1 MNPPR
6 IIIAAP
12 ASGHGKSTVATG
24 LMAALAAD
32 RRVQGF
38 KVGPDYI
45 DPMYHTAATGRPSRN
60 LDAWM
65 LPPAA
70 VQLVFARVAAT
81 ADVSIIE
88 GVMGF

>member
-1 MNPPR
+1 
-6 IIIAAP
+6 
-12 ASGHGKSTVATG
+12 
-24 LMAALAAD
+24 MAALAAD

-88 GVMGF
+88 GVMGFF